1 MFCVHFSNKEWIP
14 GRSTSKGSLSIRT
27 DHVLNSLWI
36 TLKGQ
41 QVMKI
46 DKRGRT
52 RPRMTLNITKKLQPV
67 SDFMNESFKK
77 WKRPD
82 DYLVF
87 DDFIMKSGASS
98 DPIQTTYKE
107 KARFFPRWSTFLDL
121 QGCPRKSLTGPETP
135 EIPNFFDWTEK
146 AIYQNNFWS
155 SISLP
160 CWQRLLFTT
169 DWIRVAKPV

>member
-1 MFCVHFSNKEWIP
+1 
-14 GRSTSKGSLSIRT
+14 
-27 DHVLNSLWI
+27 
-36 TLKGQ
+36 
-41 QVMKI
+41 MKV

-107 KARFFPRWSTFLDL
+107 KAGFTFITD
-121 QGCPRKSLTGPETP
+121 
-135 EIPNFFDWTEK
+135 D
-146 AIYQNNFWS
+146 
-155 SISLP
+155 
-160 CWQRLLFTT
+160 RLLSG
-169 DWIRVAKPV
+169 A